1 MTLLVVCADSR
12 IVKDFLLK
20 FENPMTEETI
30 SLGVTYFSFIILT
43 CMRVGI
49 LQGMEETEPKL
60 GREVGVGESSES
72 FENWVYDGGLIFR

>member
-1 MTLLVVCADSR
+1 MCADSI

-43 CMRVGI
+43 CMLVGI

-60 GREVGVGESSES
+60 GRKVGVGELSES
-72 FENWVYDGGLIFR
+72 FVNWVSDGGLIFR